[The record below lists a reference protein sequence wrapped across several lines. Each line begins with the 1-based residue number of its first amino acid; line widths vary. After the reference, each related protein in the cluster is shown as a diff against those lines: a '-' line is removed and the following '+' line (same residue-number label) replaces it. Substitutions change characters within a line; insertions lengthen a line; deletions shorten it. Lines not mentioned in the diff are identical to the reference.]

1 MIKLIGLNLLPY
13 REVARQKKKEAFN
26 RLMLLCGLVGLVL
39 AGVIWFALSQ
49 MISNQQDRNRT
60 LQENIE
66 ILNKEIKEVDQLE
79 QRRDEFLARKQ
90 KIEELQNDRY
100 KAAMIFNDLNRL
112 MPDGTFL
119 THIQSKD
126 GKDYEFTGV
135 ALNDRKVAQ
144 FMDALPS
151 TGLFKVPD
159 LVGIKTDKGVQV
171 FTIRTSLV
179 RSENDAVKSEDKKDN
194 KGKKDKKKGKGK

>member
-49 MISNQQDRNRT
+49 MIDNQQDRNRT

>member
-49 MISNQQDRNRT
+49 MISNQQSRNST
-60 LQENIE
+60 LQEHINI
-66 ILNKEIKEVDQLE
+66 LDKEIEDVKQLE
-79 QRRDEFLARKQ
+79 QRRDEFLARKE

-119 THIQSKD
+119 TNIYSKN
-126 GKDYEFTGV
+126 GTDYEFTGV

-171 FTIRTSLV
+171 FTIRASLV
-179 RSENDAVKSEDKKDN
+179 KAGNSENKAKAEIKKS
-194 KGKKDKKKGKGK
+194 KKKGKGK